1 MTSRSSAELAGK
13 FYDLAAAIPR
23 ANRDAVEN
31 AALFAKEEFI
41 KGGVAAGLTPGGNLP
56 RASKARW
63 GARYDIKGFK
73 NPTALVR
80 YVGPVHWAFKGTERH
95 FIAARQ
101 LGNFRQGRRTK
112 VVHGKKVKVRTRSAR
127 AMRLE
132 AQVGANAAF
141 GGTNRGVFGSLRS
154 VKNGKRALTIPGA
167 GTPKAYAFHPG
178 HRGRNAWPIVQN
190 RIRLGAPKVFA
201 PSYQRAIVKSGF
213 GR

>member
-13 FYDLAAAIPR
+13 FYKLASTIPA

-41 KGGVAAGLTPGGNLP
+41 KGGVAAGLKAGGNLP
-56 RASKARW
+56 SHSKARW

-80 YVGPVHWAFKGTERH
+80 YVGPVHWAFGGTKQHIIVARH
-95 FIAARQ
+95 LASRTAARAKQ
-101 LGNFRQGRRTK
+101 DRIG
-112 VVHGKKVKVRTRSAR
+112 
-127 AMRLE
+127 AM
-132 AQVGANAAF
+132 AAF
-141 GGTNRGVFGSLRS
+141 GGSNRGVFGALKTHTRRG
-154 VKNGKRALTIPGA
+154 KMRAGKRALTIPGA

-201 PSYQRAIVKSGF
+201 PSYQRAIVKAGF